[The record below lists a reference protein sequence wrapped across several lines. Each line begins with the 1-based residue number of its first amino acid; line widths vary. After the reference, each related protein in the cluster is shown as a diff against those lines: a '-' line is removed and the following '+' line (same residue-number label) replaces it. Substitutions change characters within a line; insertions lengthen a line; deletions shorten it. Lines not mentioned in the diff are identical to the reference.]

1 VGYYGVTRVSDL
13 QSLGCGCKTN
23 VGSQSLGGEMAYIV
37 QLLPDELQAKVLM
50 EAMLEWLDK
59 HANDE
64 DNETNNNERV
74 AMIALHSK
82 MMNDWHQHNMQE
94 KKRQANRR

>member
-1 VGYYGVTRVSDL
+1 
-13 QSLGCGCKTN
+13 
-23 VGSQSLGGEMAYIV
+23 MAYIV